1 MLCTKK
7 FLIINDGT
15 KLEEAESRLAKL
27 TSGKFVKS
35 LKQCANKIR
44 KGSQIVT
51 LDESVVSG

>member
-15 KLEEAESRLAKL
+15 KLEEAESRLAKI

-44 KGSQIVT
+44 KGSQTVT
-51 LDESVVSG
+51 FDVSG